1 MNESIFKLDQ
11 EATAAWMKM
20 LKAEEEYYRTRA
32 EYEVL
37 KAKVENRLK
46 EDQIKFNLKEC

>member
-1 MNESIFKLDQ
+1 MKESVFQLDR
-11 EATAAWMKM
+11 EATTAWTKM
-20 LKAEEEYYRTRA
+20 IKAEEEYYRTRA

-37 KAKVENRLK
+37 KAKLENRLK